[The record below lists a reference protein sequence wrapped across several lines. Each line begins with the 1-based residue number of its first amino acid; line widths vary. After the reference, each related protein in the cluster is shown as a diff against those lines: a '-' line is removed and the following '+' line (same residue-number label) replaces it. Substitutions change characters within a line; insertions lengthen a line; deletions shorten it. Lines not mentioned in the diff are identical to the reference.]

1 LACTSGFGGMVP
13 GEAARLRLETTAS
26 TYVARDASTRK
37 RAERERRSVRL
48 REQLAVRKGLLY
60 TSDTVRPTA
69 ALVSSRSSTPDPLSC
84 LSSLAGVCRAGTET
98 LAVMRVRKRAS
109 AVAGVRPR
117 PWTKGRSILSRLGGV
132 PP

>member
-1 LACTSGFGGMVP
+1 VYLLLKGRDCDVQVDSLTIAAPLLGSRTQLQADNPQRLRRPAGGGPNLACTSGFGGMVP

-37 RAERERRSVRL
+37 RAERECRSVRL

-69 ALVSSRSSTPDPLSC
+69 ALVSS
-84 LSSLAGVCRAGTET
+84 V
-98 LAVMRVRKRAS
+98 AVGKR
-109 AVAGVRPR
+109 
-117 PWTKGRSILSRLGGV
+117 GG
-132 PP
+132 